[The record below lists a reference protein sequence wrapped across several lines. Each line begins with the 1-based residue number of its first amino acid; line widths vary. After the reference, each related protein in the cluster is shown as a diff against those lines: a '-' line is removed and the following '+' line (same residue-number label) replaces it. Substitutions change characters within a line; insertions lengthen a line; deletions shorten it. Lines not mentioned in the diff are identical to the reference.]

1 MENLFDSWKS
11 LDEKLSRENM
21 PGSESLDP
29 EKIQSGL
36 LLNRLSQKLKLGI
49 YWTLF
54 FMAGLLFV
62 AAYNLKNFQILIMV
76 GVYFLIFLWNLALTG
91 KYYRKIKRNHLFVK
105 DTKTMLE
112 NYYQRV
118 LDILLF
124 ERIWGQ
130 FVIPMGL
137 VAGVI
142 YHHLK
147 KFGSFDL
154 IVIEPITLIGAGI
167 LMVTIVP
174 LVILWV
180 GWSQKIAFKE
190 DLEALRKEINSLS
203 KNSR

>member
-1 MENLFDSWKS
+1 MENMFDSWKS
-11 LDEKLSRENM
+11 LDEKLSRENI
-21 PGSESLDP
+21 PGSEPLDP

-36 LLNRLSQKLKLGI
+36 LLSRLSQKLKLGM

-54 FMAGLLFV
+54 FMAGLLIV
-62 AAYNLKNFQILIMV
+62 AAYNLENFQILMMV
-76 GVYFLIFLWNLALTG
+76 GVYFLVFLLNLALTG

-118 LDILLF
+118 LDILRF

-137 VAGVI
+137 IAGVI
-142 YHHLK
+142 YPHLR

-154 IVIEPITLIGAGI
+154 IVIEPMTLIGVSI
-167 LMVTIVP
+167 LMVTVVP

-190 DLEALRKEINSLS
+190 DLEALKEEINSLS
-203 KNSR
+203 GE